1 MLEAS
6 LGRSHSGSLSVG
18 AHPEPADP
26 SLPISTGDLLRGWS
40 MEGAELLYAS
50 HRTARC

>member
-6 LGRSHSGSLSVG
+6 LGRSHSGGLG
-18 AHPEPADP
+18 MHPGPVDP

-50 HRTARC
+50 HRTARY